1 MCALKLASHEAK
13 AIAAELHGSTIDL
26 DAEEPAAEPAA
37 KVRRTAAKS
46 SAAGQRMF
54 EKVLFFFRGVCISSS
69 VASWSVEVVF
79 GYVRVL
85 VVSCLSQSAS
95 Q

>member
-26 DAEEPAAEPAA
+26 DAEEPAAEPAS

-54 EKVLFFFRGVCISSS
+54 EKVLFFFAEFAFPLLWRRGLSKLFS
-69 VASWSVEVVF
+69 
-79 GYVRVL
+79 GMYVYLSYL
-85 VVSCLSQSAS
+85 V
-95 Q
+95 